1 MYKVARTKI
10 GLISSMNNVAHFHR
24 PVILL
29 LGANGQVGWELRRSL
44 SLLGTVIALH
54 RNGDNNGNYA
64 GNLEDPCAIEATIQT
79 LKPQVVVNAAAYTA
93 VDKAEHDY
101 DKAYLINALAVAQ
114 IAKACKE
121 VNALLVHYST
131 DYVFDGSG
139 SIAKLETDATH
150 PVNLYGLS
158 KLEGEQLIKTNCEK
172 YLIFRTSWVYASKG
186 ANFAKTMLRLAQ
198 EKSELKVIND
208 QIGAPTGADLIADV
222 TAHAIVQTLAQP
234 HLVGLYHLVASGSCS
249 WFEYTQLV
257 LATAQK
263 LGKTLKVLPHQVQS
277 IPSAAYPTIAKR
289 PLNSRL
295 NHLLIEDKFKLL
307 MPSWQIGVERL
318 VTEVCS

>member
-1 MYKVARTKI
+1 MTNIVQVSTP
-10 GLISSMNNVAHFHR
+10 L
-24 PVILL
+24 ILL

-44 SLLGTVIALH
+44 SLLGTVVALD
-54 RNGDNNGNYA
+54 RNSQNYC
-64 GNLEDPCAIEATIQT
+64 GNLEDTNGIQATIQT

-93 VDKAEHDY
+93 VDKAEQDY
-101 DKAYLINALAVAQ
+101 DKAYVINALAVAAMAQ
-114 IAKACKE
+114 SCQE

-139 SIAKLETDATH
+139 SQARLETDSTQA
-150 PVNLYGLS
+150 VNLYGLS
-158 KLEGEQLIKTNCEK
+158 KLEGEQLIQRYCNN

-222 TAHAIVQTLAQP
+222 SAHAIVQTLQNSK
-234 HLVGLYHLVASGSCS
+234 LTGLYHLVASGSCS
-249 WFEYTQLV
+249 WFDYTVLV
-257 LATAQK
+257 LKTAEQLGQK
-263 LGKTLKVLPHQVQS
+263 LTVRHDQVQA
-277 IPSAAYPTIAKR
+277 IPSSAYPTIAKR

-295 NHLLIEDKFKLL
+295 SHELIEATFHLS
-307 MPSWQIGVERL
+307 MPAWQVGVERL
-318 VTEVCS
+318 VNELNC

>member
-1 MYKVARTKI
+1 M
-10 GLISSMNNVAHFHR
+10 
-24 PVILL
+24 
-29 LGANGQVGWELRRSL
+29 
-44 SLLGTVIALH
+44 
-54 RNGDNNGNYA
+54 
-64 GNLEDPCAIEATIQT
+64 
-79 LKPQVVVNAAAYTA
+79 
-93 VDKAEHDY
+93 
-101 DKAYLINALAVAQ
+101 
-114 IAKACKE
+114 
-121 VNALLVHYST
+121 
-131 DYVFDGSG
+131 
-139 SIAKLETDATH
+139 
-150 PVNLYGLS
+150 
-158 KLEGEQLIKTNCEK
+158 
-172 YLIFRTSWVYASKG
+172 
-186 ANFAKTMLRLAQ
+186 
-198 EKSELKVIND
+198 
-208 QIGAPTGADLIADV
+208 
-222 TAHAIVQTLAQP
+222 QTLAQP